1 MTSNPV
7 LSKLKEKVFSFKDT
21 MPIVLHLRN
30 KHLQDYHKA
39 EIRRVVGRPNFD
51 YEHEDFKLRDLID
64 MEIN

>member
-1 MTSNPV
+1 
-7 LSKLKEKVFSFKDT
+7 

-64 MEIN
+64 MEINKHLEEIQEISTQATQEANL